1 MTATAVSIQNLNSF
15 LPQMTILGPCVSTG
29 NFCFRRR
36 HAQFQ
41 SRIQRF
47 SVSDDNMGP
56 CASSGNFCFRWTTS
70 QFQSRI
76 QRFLPRMTIW
86 DPAPAREISAS
97 DDGHCSFNPESE
109 QFSASDDNIGTLR
122 QHGKFL
128 LQTTTRAV
136 PIQNPEIFCLR

>member
-1 MTATAVSIQNLNSF
+1 MTIWDPASARGFSASDDGTSVSIPESGQ
-15 LPQMTILGPCVSTG
+15 
-29 NFCFRRR
+29 
-36 HAQFQ
+36 
-41 SRIQRF
+41 F
-47 SVSDDNMGP
+47 SVSDDNTG
-56 CASSGNFCFRWTTS
+56 S
-70 QFQSRI
+70 
-76 QRFLPRMTIW
+76 
-86 DPAPAREISAS
+86 APARGFSAS